1 MPRSAR
7 RLSANGSGG
16 EAARPG
22 APDVR
27 LFTLPNGMRVALVP
41 DDRSPASAFYM
52 WVRVGSADE
61 TDEEAGLAHVLEH
74 MLFKGTQ
81 TRGVGQIAQEVE
93 GCGGEINAY
102 TSFDTTV
109 YYAVMAS
116 RFFDTGLDVIVDATL
131 RSTIDEKELALE
143 REVILEE
150 IRRDQDQPGRKVSHS
165 LFRQA
170 YTKHP
175 YGRPVIGYPKLVSSY
190 DRATVVGFWKKWYVP
205 ANMLLV
211 VAGAFDPAVARA
223 KVAKALSKIPAGRP
237 PRRSRPAEPPQ
248 KRFRGEAIAD
258 DVTEVHFEAGFH
270 IPGLESPDVP
280 ALDVLAIALGQG
292 DRSRLPWRVRRGKRL
307 ATGISSYAYTPS
319 DPGLFFV
326 SASFAAAH
334 AKEGAHEALRE
345 TFRLLREPVTEEELD
360 RARVSIEGDAVYE
373 RETVQGTARKVGFY
387 EAVGGGLATEK
398 KYFEAIRSLTPA
410 DLGRVAR
417 KYLDP
422 SNLTVSML
430 GPGESLPKMDAVARE
445 AKRSFDEFSRAAT
458 KTLRAAKKPAKKPT
472 KKTKAGDRETRIVLP
487 GGATLLV
494 RRDPAVPLLAVR
506 GVFLGGLRFETDET
520 AGMTHLL
527 ARVLPK
533 GTADRSFAEIVRSV
547 DRFAGSVS
555 GFSGFNSFGL
565 RLDALSRNRAEA
577 IELFCD
583 ILQRPTFEEREIEH
597 ERIQVLEAIKSLED
611 HPGSWVM
618 RVLTQELYRKH
629 PYRLSMIGEADRISK
644 VGSTA
649 LADFY
654 AQIAV
659 PGNLSIAV
667 AGDVEPDEMVERF
680 SEGLAGF
687 GGGRTFEMPAVEREP
702 AITAPREAVVY
713 KDKEQAHIAL
723 GFHGLTFHDPER
735 HALEIISAALSGQG
749 GRLFLELRDRQA
761 LAYSVTAF
769 AQEALD
775 PGYFC
780 VYMATDPR
788 KLTKAVDGIRLELE
802 RIRKDGLTEEELER
816 NKRQLVGGFE
826 IDLQRAAA
834 RAANLAFNDRYG
846 IGYRDYVDYPKR
858 VLAVT
863 RAQVVEVARRIL
875 DPDRNAL
882 AIVRPPDAPAT

>member
-1 MPRSAR
+1 
-7 RLSANGSGG
+7 
-16 EAARPG
+16 
-22 APDVR
+22 
-27 LFTLPNGMRVALVP
+27 MRVALVP

-61 TDEEAGLAHVLEH
+61 QDGEAGLAHVLEH
-74 MLFKGTQ
+74 MLFKGTE

-131 RSTIDEKELALE
+131 RSTIDEKELILE
-143 REVILEE
+143 KEVILEE

-165 LFRQA
+165 LFKQA

-175 YGRPVIGYPKLVSSY
+175 YGRPVIGYPELVSSFG
-190 DRATVVGFWKKWYVP
+190 RPIVHGFWKKWYVP
-205 ANMLLV
+205 SNMLLV
-211 VAGAFDPAVARA
+211 VAGNFDPAEAKVKVARA
-223 KVAKALSKIPAGRP
+223 LSRIKGQKAPKRQRAV
-237 PRRSRPAEPPQ
+237 EPPQ
-248 KRFRGEAIAD
+248 RAFRGEAIIED
-258 DVTEVHFEAGFH
+258 ISEVHFEAGFH
-270 IPGLESPDVP
+270 IPGLASKDVP

-326 SASFAAAH
+326 SASLTAEHGKA
-334 AKEGAHEALRE
+334 GSVEALRE
-345 TFRLLREPVTEEELD
+345 TFRLLREPVTIEEMD

-387 EAVGGGLATEK
+387 EAVGGGLQTEK
-398 KYFEAIRSLTPA
+398 RYFEAIRTLKPA
-410 DLGRVAR
+410 DLARVAE
-417 KYLDP
+417 KYLRP
-422 SNLTVSML
+422 ENLTIAML
-430 GPGESLPKMDAVARE
+430 GPDGSLPAMPE
-445 AKRSFDEFSRAAT
+445 
-458 KTLRAAKKPAKKPT
+458 LGRAAKTAWTEATTVAKAAAKPRKP
-472 KKTKAGDRETRIVLP
+472 KTTANHRETRTILP
-487 GGATLLV
+487 GGATLIV

-506 GVFLGGLRFETDET
+506 GVFLGGLRFEDDST

-533 GTADRSFAEIVRSV
+533 GTADRSFAEIVRAV

-577 IELFCD
+577 VELFCD
-583 ILQRPTFEEREIEH
+583 ILQKPTFEQREVEH
-597 ERIQVLEAIKSLED
+597 ERIQVLESIKSLED

-618 RVLTQELYRKH
+618 RVLTQSLYKKH

-644 VGSTA
+644 VGSPE
-649 LADFY
+649 LAEFY
-654 AQIAV
+654 ERIAV
-659 PGNLSIAV
+659 PGNLTIAV
-667 AGDVEPDEMVERF
+667 VGDVDPHEMQERF
-680 SEGLAGF
+680 TEGLSGF
-687 GGGRTFEMPAVEREP
+687 GGGRTFTLPEVPREP
-702 AITAPREAVVY
+702 AISAPREAVIH

-723 GFHGLTFHDPER
+723 GFHGLTFHDRER
-735 HALEIISAALSGQG
+735 HALELISSGLSGQG
-749 GRLFLELRDRQA
+749 GRLFLELRDKQA
-761 LAYSVTAF
+761 LAYQVTAF
-769 AQEALD
+769 TQEALD

-780 VYMATDPR
+780 VYMATDPK
-788 KLTKAVDGIRLELE
+788 KLTKAVDGIRTELE
-802 RIRKDGLTEEELER
+802 KIRQDGLTQAELDR
-816 NKRQLVGGFE
+816 NKRQIVGGFE

-846 IGYRDYVDYPKR
+846 LGYQEYKEYPKR

-863 RAQVVEVARRIL
+863 REEVIEVARRIL
-875 DPDRNAL
+875 DPQKSAL
-882 AIVRPPDAPAT
+882 AVCRPPD

>member
-7 RLSANGSGG
+7 RPNGNGA
-16 EAARPG
+16 EAARLG

-27 LFTLPNGMRVALVP
+27 LFTAPNGMRVALVP
-41 DDRSPASAFYM
+41 DDRSPAAAFYM

-61 TDEEAGLAHVLEH
+61 KDDEAGLAHVLEH
-74 MLFKGTQ
+74 MLFKGTE

-175 YGRPVIGYPKLVSSY
+175 YGRPVIGYPKLVSAY
-190 DRATVVGFWKKWYVP
+190 DRPTVSGFWKKWYVP
-205 ANMLLV
+205 SNMLLV
-211 VAGAFDPAVARA
+211 VAGNFDPAQARA
-223 KVAKALSKIPAGRP
+223 KVTRALARIPAGRP
-237 PRRSRPAEPPQ
+237 PRRARAVEPAQ
-248 KRFRGEAIAD
+248 KRFRGEAIAE
-258 DVTEVHFEAGFH
+258 DVSEVHFEAGFH
-270 IPGLESPDVP
+270 IPGLASPDVP

-326 SASFAAAH
+326 SASFPVEH

-410 DLGRVAR
+410 DLARVAET
-417 KYLDP
+417 YLAP
-422 SNLTVSML
+422 SNLTVTML
-430 GPGESLPKMDAVARE
+430 GPADSLPKMEDVSRE
-445 AKRSFDEFSRAAT
+445 AKRSFDEFTRASA
-458 KTLRAAKKPAKKPT
+458 KAARAAKKSAT
-472 KKTKAGDRETRIVLP
+472 RVKAGERESRVVLP

-533 GTADRSFAEIVRSV
+533 GTSDRSFAEIVRVV
-547 DRFAGSVS
+547 DRFAGGVS

-565 RLDALSRNRAEA
+565 RLDALSRHRAEA

-583 ILQRPTFEEREIEH
+583 ILQRPSFEEREIEH

-618 RVLTQELYRKH
+618 RVLTQALYRKH

-644 VGSTA
+644 VGSTT

-654 AQIAV
+654 GQIAV

-667 AGDVEPDEMVERF
+667 VGDVYPEEMVERF

-723 GFHGLTFHDPER
+723 GFHGFTFHDRER
-735 HALEIISAALSGQG
+735 HALELISAALSGQG
-749 GRLFLELRDRQA
+749 GRLFLELRDKQA
-761 LAYSVTAF
+761 LAYQVTAF
-769 AQEALD
+769 TQEAFD

-780 VYMATDPR
+780 VYMATDPK

-802 RIRKDGLTEEELER
+802 KIRRAGLTESELER

-846 IGYRDYVDYPKR
+846 IGYRDYLDYPKR

-863 RAQVVEVARRIL
+863 RDQIMDVARRVL
-875 DPDRNAL
+875 DPEKSAL
-882 AIVRPPDAPAT
+882 AIVRPPDSAS